1 MNSDN
6 RTDAA
11 TNATGAQTREHQERL
26 DRYGQDF
33 LRVLRQESPPG
44 QEMRHGLRQLQQFL
58 TLTDDDVEAIEAKV
72 DQDFQAQSHAYQEL
86 LYRYER
92 EYADAIRQ
100 EFPLSSASQA
110 QLWQLQ
116 DSLGL
121 QRVDVIKIEG
131 QQVAQKAEQ
140 LPSVD
145 SLPPSDLPPSDLPP
159 SDLPPSDLPPSDLPP
174 SDSPID
180 SQITAPPILDPQ
192 DFRLP
197 DPLEAKLVDDIDLEP
212 FTTSL
217 PFSRFAE
224 EPTTYLPFSGFAES
238 APPGFVVST
247 PVVQQIPTTQLDPPN
262 LRSDWNID
270 YTHLQELLE
279 DNQWKKADEETLS
292 VMLQATERTQAG
304 WLDAIAIAKFPCTD
318 LHTIDRLWSR
328 YSDEKFSFR
337 VQYRLYSGVTI
348 STENA
353 VNLSR
358 SDEERALELCKN
370 VGWWVKRLE
379 FLRYYNQFDFTLQA
393 PDGHLPALWFWTIPW
408 TEALQYGGIGSGR
421 GGCRLDHRIL
431 TAFIDRL
438 EQCGFN

>member
-6 RTDAA
+6 RIDAA

-58 TLTDDDVEAIEAKV
+58 ALTDQDVEAIEAKV
-72 DQDFQAQSHAYQEL
+72 DQDFQAQSHAYQDS

-92 EYADAIRQ
+92 EYSDAIRQ
-100 EFPLSSASQA
+100 EFPLSSSSQA

-131 QQVAQKAEQ
+131 QQVAQKTEQ

-145 SLPPSDLPPSDLPP
+145 SLPPSDS
-159 SDLPPSDLPPSDLPP
+159 PP

-180 SQITAPPILDPQ
+180 SQITDPPILDPQ

-217 PFSRFAE
+217 PFSSFAE
-224 EPTTYLPFSGFAES
+224 ASTTHLPFSGFAEATPSGLGES
-238 APPGFVVST
+238 APIF
-247 PVVQQIPTTQLDPPN
+247 QQIPTTQLDPLS
-262 LRSDWNID
+262 LRSDWNVD
-270 YTHLQELLE
+270 YTHLQDLLE
-279 DNQWKKADEETLS
+279 SNQWQKADEETLS

-318 LHTIDRLWSR
+318 LHTIDRLWGR

-358 SDEERALELCKN
+358 SDEEQALELCKN